1 MTSPDDTMIG
11 DHFILSTRDLFL
23 EANPEFLKR
32 LIEFREEYELLHGP
46 TDPEKKYTSQLS
58 YYEQRMMQDFLGLP
72 AFVSAYYER
81 LLRLCNANGRLDEV
95 PDGFIEIYVEMR
107 GRLPRAD

>member
-32 LIEFREEYELLHGP
+32 LIEFREEFLCSSCNHHYVHGYKSGNFKLCGGCHQKNGGK
-46 TDPEKKYTSQLS
+46 TNNARGSMEHWRAGNEVKLSQ
-58 YYEQRMMQDFLGLP
+58 D
-72 AFVSAYYER
+72 
-81 LLRLCNANGRLDEV
+81 
-95 PDGFIEIYVEMR
+95 
-107 GRLPRAD
+107 